1 MKPISILWYAIALFA
16 PIIYFTVLTNNTN
29 ETQHV
34 LAYVVCISLFAG
46 AGWLSSA
53 GFVMKARYKWIGAS
67 LLAGLAEALLL
78 IYAV

>member
-29 ETQHV
+29 ETQHALV
-34 LAYVVCISLFAG
+34 YVVCLALFAV

-53 GFVMKARYKWIGAS
+53 GFVMKARYKWVFTS

-78 IYAV
+78 IYAA